1 MLNHWQQRLQ
11 RMFLLDF
18 QPVRF
23 VRIGRIYLKPKQ
35 HGQKICIGQDTRAD
49 AGRL

>member
-1 MLNHWQQRLQ
+1 MYNSWQQRLQ

-23 VRIGRIYLKPKQ
+23 VRIGRIFKNLNRN
-35 HGQKICIGQDTRAD
+35 KI
-49 AGRL
+49 

>member
-1 MLNHWQQRLQ
+1 MYNSWQQRLQ

-23 VRIGRIYLKPKQ
+23 VRIGQ
-35 HGQKICIGQDTRAD
+35 HFTTK
-49 AGRL
+49 L